1 VFGVGRTKG
10 YQLINDL
17 PHIRVGG
24 LLRVNRRTVQ
34 KELLDKVGFRRC
46 KRSS

>member
-1 VFGVGRTKG
+1 VFGVGRTKS
-10 YQLINDL
+10 YQLINAL

-34 KELLDKVGFRRC
+34 KELLDKGRLP
-46 KRSS
+46 